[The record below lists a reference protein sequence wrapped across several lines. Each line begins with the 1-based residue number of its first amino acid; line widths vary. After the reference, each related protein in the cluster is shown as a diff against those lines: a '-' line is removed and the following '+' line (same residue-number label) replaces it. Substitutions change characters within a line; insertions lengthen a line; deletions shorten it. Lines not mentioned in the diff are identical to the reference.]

1 MKIAIIEDEIEQQNI
16 LINYLQ
22 TFIRS
27 KNSTFEYDT
36 YKSGE
41 EFLSH
46 FEKGKYDLL
55 FMDIEFGKDTING
68 METSVKLRKLDD
80 DVLLVF
86 VTNMAQFAVD
96 GYSVNA
102 VDFIVKPILY
112 DPFRMKMEK
121 VYKILNSKFHMTNV
135 LISVENASKQILGR
149 DILYVEVNNHDLF
162 YHTKEKEYKVH
173 ASLKSAISQLQSL
186 SFCQCNSCYLVNLE
200 YVERIEKDFV
210 VLTNNEKLKMP
221 RTRRKEFLEAL
232 GNYLSGAR
240 R

>member
-1 MKIAIIEDEIEQQNI
+1 MKIAIVEDEIEQQNI
-16 LINYLQ
+16 LKNYLQ
-22 TFIRS
+22 TFMTS
-27 KNSTFEYDT
+27 KNASFDVDT

-41 EFLSH
+41 EFLSK
-46 FEKGKYDLL
+46 FEKNKYDLL
-55 FMDIEFGKDTING
+55 FMDIEFGKNEING
-68 METSVKLRKLDD
+68 METSVKLREIDD
-80 DVLLVF
+80 DILLVF

-96 GYSVNA
+96 GYSVDA
-102 VDFIVKPILY
+102 VDFIVKPISY

-173 ASLKSAISQLQSL
+173 SSLKSAISQLREL

-200 YVERIEKDFV
+200 YVERIEKDYV

-232 GNYLSGAR
+232 GNYLSGAKR
-240 R
+240 